1 MRWISILIL
10 IISAAIYPAVTAA
23 AVPKEVPEETASSTP
38 AHMSGALSDRNSLS
52 ADTTTSITENLA
64 DKPSRPTRKLN
75 LIEKIIN
82 YLDNANKPK
91 PEKRFD
97 FTIVG
102 GPSYNEATSFQL
114 AIMGAALYHSRMD
127 SLTPV
132 SNASLFVQGSL
143 TGFYRV
149 GLSGDHYGPEDRYRI
164 HYCADFAHFPLKF
177 WGIGYETESQDAN
190 ETKYTELRSALWCD
204 FQWRLAPNLY
214 LGPSINFQYAKATKV
229 TRPELWNGQDLRIF
243 DYGLGLGFIFSFDTR
258 DISTNASSGINL
270 NFKQYFYPGFLKN
283 RYAFSSSELTF
294 GIYRQAWKSGVIAAQ
309 LHGMATY
316 GDTPWSMLP
325 TVDESKGIRGYF
337 EGRYRDKNEADVVV
351 EIRQHIWKRF
361 GAVVWG
367 GVGTVFHHFSDIR
380 LNTLLPSY
388 GIGVRWE
395 FKKKV
400 NVRVDY
406 GFGKRSSA
414 ISLGLYETF

>member
-1 MRWISILIL
+1 MRWISTIILSTI
-10 IISAAIYPAVTAA
+10 IYPSTVTAS
-23 AVPKEVPEETASSTP
+23 ASD
-38 AHMSGALSDRNSLS
+38 AGSGEALRRATVTTVYDSIPSPNRIFH
-52 ADTTTSITENLA
+52 DTTPVIAESIENTEIET
-64 DKPSRPTRKLN
+64 PRKMN
-75 LIEKIIN
+75 IVEKVIN
-82 YLDNANKPK
+82 YFDKANKPK
-91 PEKRFD
+91 ANKRFD

-102 GPSYNEATSFQL
+102 GPSYNASTSFQL
-114 AIMGAALYHSRMD
+114 AVMGAALYHSRMD
-127 SLTPV
+127 TLTPV

-149 GLSGDHYGPEDRYRI
+149 GLSGDHYGPEDRYRM

-177 WGIGYETESQDAN
+177 WGIGYKTESQDAN
-190 ETKYTELRSALWCD
+190 ETKYTELRSAFWCD
-204 FQWRLAPNLY
+204 FQWKLADNLY
-214 LGPSINFQYAKATKV
+214 LGPSVNFHYAKATKV
-229 TRPELWNGQDLRIF
+229 IRPELWNGQDLRVF

-258 DISTNASSGINL
+258 DVSTNASSGINL
-270 NFKQYFYPGFLKN
+270 NLKQYFYPGFLKN
-283 RYAFSSSELTF
+283 RYAFSSTEFTF
-294 GIYRQAWKSGVIAAQ
+294 GIYRQLWKSGVIAAQ
-309 LHGMATY
+309 LHCMATY

-325 TVDESKGIRGYF
+325 TVDASKGIRGYF
-337 EGRYRDKNEADVVV
+337 EGRYRDKNESDIVV
-351 EIRQHIWKRF
+351 ELRHHIWKRF

-367 GVGTVFHHFSDIR
+367 GVGSVFRHFNDIR

-406 GFGKRSSA
+406 GIGKRSSS